1 MIEVAIAALV
11 IASLAS
17 GLGLWLFLRGWP
29 ASLTLTAKTKEGLV
43 SLGAGLEISWL
54 SANAAAI
61 LGGPGVIVLQ
71 LGSRRLYEKRLDG
84 VTVEAALAWIESLLD
99 APDKPPPGYFGRLAA
114 RMKNAVVARTDLGA
128 LPELGTRIALGLR
141 DPRLGGTVICGF
153 SDPALTGKAAAVLF
167 PLAGMLAPVSSIE
180 LRFDWSGRTVL
191 DFDVE
196 GSCRIV
202 PARIAREA
210 AWFVWNHV
218 HYRPRLQSAEVS
230 HTLPA

>member
-1 MIEVAIAALV
+1 MIEAAIAALV
-11 IASLAS
+11 IAIVGGGLA
-17 GLGLWLFLRGWP
+17 LWLFLRGWP

-61 LGGPGVIVLQ
+61 LGGPGVIMVQ
-71 LGSRRLYEKRLDG
+71 LRSRRLYEKRLAG
-84 VTVEAALAWIESLLD
+84 VTVEAALDWFESILD
-99 APDKPPPGYFGRLAA
+99 APEKAPPRFLGRLATRA
-114 RMKNAVVARTDLGA
+114 KDALVARTDLGA

-141 DPRLGGTVICGF
+141 DPSLGGTITCGF

-167 PLAGMLAPVSSIE
+167 PLAGMLAPVTSIE

-191 DFDVE
+191 DADVE

-218 HYRPRLQSAEVS
+218 HYRPRLQSGEVS